1 MLKEDYFYSRD
12 ASHYNYEMMYQN
24 GTSFSKYNNS
34 STLKS
39 TSKHF
44 LGLSLTD
51 PLSEKGVTITNYTA
65 DFKNGDT
72 CIYNAV
78 NYIYDGVSWQKLAND
93 DKLANEIVID
103 NSFKETKNKQSTSLI
118 EPEGKQ
124 NISTYKVAL
133 NKSFDS
139 SGGEQLES
147 PKETKVVQGLP
158 GIDGKSAYEIALEE
172 GFSGTKTE
180 WINSL
185 KGTNGI
191 QGENGKSAYE
201 IAVEKGFIGSK
212 DDWLKS
218 LKGIDGAQGA
228 SGRDGIDGKSAYE
241 IAVEEGFCG
250 NRNEWLESLKGA
262 EGANG
267 KDGKSAYQLAVEK
280 GYSGSEEEWLASLK
294 GVDGIAGQDG
304 KNGADGK
311 DGVNGLSA
319 YEVAVSQGY
328 SGTAAEWLKSLKGA
342 TGQDGKDGED
352 GKDWIPTEQELND
365 IADRVILKLPDAD
378 NESY

>member
-1 MLKEDYFYSRD
+1 MSKEDYFYSRD

-24 GTSFSKYNNS
+24 NTSFSKRSNS
-34 STLKS
+34 SNLKS
-39 TSKHF
+39 TSIHF

-51 PLSEKGVTITNYTA
+51 PLSKEGAIITNYTA

-78 NYIYDGVSWQKLAND
+78 NYIYDGASWQKLAND
-93 DKLANEIVID
+93 DKSANEIVID
-103 NSFKETKNKQSTSLI
+103 NGFEKTENGQSASLI

-133 NKSFDS
+133 NKSFNS
-139 SGGEQLES
+139 SKEEQLES
-147 PKETKVVQGLP
+147 PKETEVIQGLP

-185 KGTNGI
+185 KGANGI

-201 IAVEKGFIGSK
+201 IAVEKGFFGSE

-218 LKGIDGAQGA
+218 LKGANGAQGV

-241 IAVEEGFCG
+241 IAVEEGFSG
-250 NRNEWLESLKGA
+250 NRKEWLKSLKGA
-262 EGANG
+262 DGVIG
-267 KDGKSAYQLAVEK
+267 KNGKSAYQLAVEK
-280 GYSGSEEEWLASLK
+280 GYSGTKEEWLVSLK

-304 KNGADGK
+304 KDGT
-311 DGVNGLSA
+311 NGLSA

-328 SGTAAEWLKSLKGA
+328 SGTMTEWLKSLKGA
-342 TGQDGKDGED
+342 PGQD

-365 IADRVILKLPDAD
+365 IVDRVISRLPDAD